1 MAIDLTTKFV
11 PYTDEIF
18 KNESKRSLLTNSD
31 FEWTGAHSV
40 KVYKITT
47 SEMNDYDRAGT
58 GSGATGSR
66 YGAVASLGATTEE
79 LTLKKD
85 RSFTFAID
93 KLDNDETAQQLA
105 AASALARQQREV
117 VIPEVDKYVYGV
129 ICTGA
134 GNKPAATSLTAE
146 NIYTEILK
154 ASQALDD
161 AEVPETARVLLVTPA
176 TYLLMKQCKDITMET
191 EMGTD
196 MRLKGVVSNLDGAS
210 VVKVPASRLPEN
222 FGFLLAHPSATVA
235 PVKLD
240 EYKIHQDP
248 PGISGSLVEGRICYD
263 AFVLE
268 NKKKALYYQEIT
280 PGA

>member
-1 MAIDLTTKFV
+1 MAIDLTTKFL
-11 PYTDEIF
+11 PYVDEVF
-18 KNESKRSLLTNSD
+18 TNESKRSLLTNSD

-47 SEMNDYDRAGT
+47 SAMNDYDRAGT

-161 AEVPETARVLLVTPA
+161 AE
-176 TYLLMKQCKDITMET
+176 
-191 EMGTD
+191 
-196 MRLKGVVSNLDGAS
+196 
-210 VVKVPASRLPEN
+210 LP
-222 FGFLLAHPSATVA
+222 
-235 PVKLD
+235 
-240 EYKIHQDP
+240 
-248 PGISGSLVEGRICYD
+248 
-263 AFVLE
+263 
-268 NKKKALYYQEIT
+268 
-280 PGA
+280 